1 MSFKLIDELTL
12 KVIELTESWEAN
24 EFGNL
29 ANWFKIFYI
38 INNLVKENKT
48 ITQLEKINLSLD
60 VVENFANSFANKY
73 REKLNEKNKEI
84 LDVFV
89 NGQGASV
96 LQASNDF
103 LQEILNNIDTNK
115 DGKISKQEC
124 KTYFCCIKPN
134 EGE

>member
-1 MSFKLIDELTL
+1 MSFKVIDELTL
-12 KVIELTESWEAN
+12 KVVELTESWQVQ

-29 ANWFKIFYI
+29 ASWFKIFYI
-38 INNLVKENKT
+38 INNLAKEHKT
-48 ITQLEKINLSLD
+48 STQLEKITLSLD
-60 VVENFANSFANKY
+60 VVENFANAFAQKY
-73 REKLNEKNKEI
+73 RDKLNEKEREI
-84 LDVFV
+84 LDIFV

-124 KTYFCCIKPN
+124 KNYFCCIPR
-134 EGE
+134 E